1 MSSLSDSS
9 PNLLYPYA
17 IAFQMLTVLNHLEC
31 LMSEPYAIS
40 LKTTFQY
47 MQCDLSRYRVTEK
60 RSYPA
65 LFVMCPGLIAGLYYR
80 IGHWIWYADMNPNY
94 KSLLRF
100 LRPFYM
106 VGKRLVEIYSGIS
119 ISTQAR
125 IGCGLYINHFGSI
138 FVGASI
144 IGENCNLSH
153 EVTIGVAGR
162 GEKRGL
168 PVVGDRVYFGAGA
181 KVVGLV
187 TIGNDVAIGANAVV
201 THDLADCAVAV
212 GAPAAVIS
220 YKGSFDFVL
229 YENMLDDPKRI
240 ESLHDRDL
248 WEHAASGLEARKK
261 VQL

>member
-1 MSSLSDSS
+1 
-9 PNLLYPYA
+9 
-17 IAFQMLTVLNHLEC
+17 
-31 LMSEPYAIS
+31 MSELYAIS
-40 LKTTFQY
+40 FKTTLQY
-47 MQCDLSRYRVTEK
+47 MLGDLSRYRVTEK

-80 IGHWIWYADMNPNY
+80 IGHWIWYADVNPAY
-94 KSLLRF
+94 KKLLSL
-100 LRPFYM
+100 LRPFYI
-106 VGKRLVEIYSGIS
+106 VGKRFVEIYSGIS
-119 ISTQAR
+119 LSTQAR
-125 IGCGLYINHFGSI
+125 IGRGLYINHFGSI
-138 FVGASI
+138 FIGASV

-162 GEKRGL
+162 GDKRGL

-181 KVVGLV
+181 KIVGLV

-212 GAPAAVIS
+212 GAPATVIS

-229 YENMLDDPKRI
+229 YENMHTDPKRI
-240 ESLHDRDL
+240 DSLHSRDL
-248 WEHAASGLEARKK
+248 WEQADFAIDARKK